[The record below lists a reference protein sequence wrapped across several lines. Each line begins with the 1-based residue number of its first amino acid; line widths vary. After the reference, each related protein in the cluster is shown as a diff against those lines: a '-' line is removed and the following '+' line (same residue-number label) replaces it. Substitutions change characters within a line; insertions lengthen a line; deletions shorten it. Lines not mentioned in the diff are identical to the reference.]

1 METLYFIL
9 LLFVS
14 IILSL
19 IAIIYKHRYQDKLP
33 NLPPGNLG
41 LPFVG
46 ESLDFL
52 SKGWKGCP
60 ENFIFDR
67 IWKYSSET
75 FKTNLFLQP
84 VVMLNGVAGNKFL
97 FSNENRLVE
106 TWWPEFVNKIF
117 PSAVEKSPKEEAK
130 RMRRLFPPF
139 LKPEA
144 LRRYIG
150 TMDMVTKRHFALE
163 WGNKAE
169 VVVFPLAK
177 SYTFE
182 LACRLFLS
190 IEDPSHIARFS
201 HPFNHITSGIFT
213 IPIAFPG
220 TPFNRAIKATKL
232 IRIELLAIIR
242 QRKKDLAEGKAS
254 PTQDILSH
262 MLLSNDADGQYMNE
276 VEIADKIIALL
287 LGAHDST
294 GTACTFVVKYLAEMP
309 HIYEAVYKEQA
320 EIIKSKAPGELLNWV
335 DIQKMKYSWNVACE
349 TLRLSPPFI
358 GNFKEAIKDFTFNG
372 FAIPKGWKL
381 YWSASSTH
389 KNPEYFSEPEKF
401 DPSRFEG
408 KGPAPYTFIPFGG
421 GPMMCPGNE
430 YARLEILVFMH
441 NLVKRFKFERLI
453 LDEKIVFDPTP
464 KPEMGLPVRLIP
476 HKA

>member
-1 METLYFIL
+1 
-9 LLFVS
+9 
-14 IILSL
+14 
-19 IAIIYKHRYQDKLP
+19 
-33 NLPPGNLG
+33 
-41 LPFVG
+41 VG

-97 FSNENRLVE
+97 FSNENRLDE

-117 PSAVEKSPKEEAK
+117 PSAVETSPKEESK

-309 HIYEAVYKEQA
+309 HIYEAVYKGNCQLSLLA
-320 EIIKSKAPGELLNWV
+320 VFPG
-335 DIQKMKYSWNVACE
+335 I
-349 TLRLSPPFI
+349 F
-358 GNFKEAIKDFTFNG
+358 
-372 FAIPKGWKL
+372 
-381 YWSASSTH
+381 
-389 KNPEYFSEPEKF
+389 
-401 DPSRFEG
+401 
-408 KGPAPYTFIPFGG
+408 
-421 GPMMCPGNE
+421 
-430 YARLEILVFMH
+430 
-441 NLVKRFKFERLI
+441 NLVLKNQCAI
-453 LDEKIVFDPTP
+453 AIQ
-464 KPEMGLPVRLIP
+464 
-476 HKA
+476 

>member
-1 METLYFIL
+1 MWMVYLKRNLKICFLLYIGHPLRTCLHQRSCNKLQYFQEMETLYFIL

-67 IWKYSSET
+67 IRKYSSEI

-106 TWWPEFVNKIF
+106 TWWPDFVNRIF
-117 PSAVEKSPKEEAK
+117 PSAVETSPKEEAK
-130 RMRRLFPPF
+130 RMRRLFPRF

-144 LRRYIG
+144 LQRYIG

-201 HPFNHITSGIFT
+201 HPFNQITSGIFT
-213 IPIAFPG
+213 IPIDFPG
-220 TPFNRAIKATKL
+220 TPFNRAIKASKL

-262 MLLSNDADGQYMNE
+262 MLLSNDADGKYMNE
-276 VEIADKIIALL
+276 VQISDKILALL
-287 LGAHDST
+287 MGGHEST
-294 GTACTFVVKYLAEMP
+294 AASCTFIVKYLAELP
-309 HIYEAVYKEQA
+309 HIYEAVYK
-320 EIIKSKAPGELLNWV
+320 
-335 DIQKMKYSWNVACE
+335 
-349 TLRLSPPFI
+349 
-358 GNFKEAIKDFTFNG
+358 GNCFF
-372 FAIPKGWKL
+372 
-381 YWSASSTH
+381 SST
-389 KNPEYFSEPEKF
+389 FSSCSLSLNF
-401 DPSRFEG
+401 
-408 KGPAPYTFIPFGG
+408 
-421 GPMMCPGNE
+421 
-430 YARLEILVFMH
+430 
-441 NLVKRFKFERLI
+441 
-453 LDEKIVFDPTP
+453 
-464 KPEMGLPVRLIP
+464 
-476 HKA
+476 